1 MFIPTLIQEATARFS
16 TIQTK
21 FVAAQTK
28 GALATDPGASELDW
42 RRRTRLNRTAASQT
56 ARSLV
61 LAADASPRA
70 ITTQRGVIESLS
82 QERLIGS
89 NDLLDINFL
98 ELAIAVARGVGRVR
112 VSGGFGTGF
121 LIGPGLMMTNHHVI
135 AAAPEAAQ
143 ASLQLDYQD
152 NAAGE
157 VLTVQSFRLDSGA
170 CFVSDRDLDFS
181 IVGVRPISD
190 KNCGL
195 DTYPW
200 VQLIPDPG
208 KTDVGDPIN
217 IIQHPR
223 GGLKQIA
230 FRENKI
236 LALTSSEPRFLFYS
250 TDTEPGSSGSPCFND
265 QWELVALHHSGVAKT
280 DDQKR
285 LLKKDGTIWKE
296 GDDPALLEWVANEGI
311 RISRIVAF
319 LRSVSLKPEM
329 QDAISRALT
338 MRPPNPVEKARAAGA
353 GASRPGSTGLISD
366 RDRSASP
373 AQVMPLSTATSSN
386 GSLNFNVPL
395 RLTVSLGGAQDAQ
408 VPDAAAATVAHLP
421 PFAPVMVE
429 RPAEELAVVIDQ
441 DYTDRDGY
449 DPEFLGVNI
458 SLPKISDKMAA
469 VTSQVSADA
478 VKHGDPH
485 ELTYYHYSVYMNKRR
500 RTAWFS
506 AGNVDGDNRPGI
518 GKRPAD
524 RWYVDTRIP
533 SSDQLSQVVFEPGID
548 RGHLT
553 RREDTDWGA
562 DFESALKANNDTFH
576 FTNCSLQASLFN
588 RGKDRWQGLEQFL
601 LEQHAKK
608 DKRRLVVITG
618 PVFADNDPVYQNTRM
633 DFAVRCPLQ
642 FWKVCVLVRQD
653 GTLSSTGFILG
664 QEDIK
669 GLPGFEEEVFAVA
682 LAQTTLMELE
692 SKTGLSFG
700 DLKNHDHL
708 AEGGAPGTLELDFEN
723 GAKRILKP
731 IMSETDIVV

>member
-1 MFIPTLIQEATARFS
+1 
-16 TIQTK
+16 
-21 FVAAQTK
+21 
-28 GALATDPGASELDW
+28 
-42 RRRTRLNRTAASQT
+42 
-56 ARSLV
+56 
-61 LAADASPRA
+61 
-70 ITTQRGVIESLS
+70 
-82 QERLIGS
+82 
-89 NDLLDINFL
+89 
-98 ELAIAVARGVGRVR
+98 
-112 VSGGFGTGF
+112 
-121 LIGPGLMMTNHHVI
+121 MMTNHHVI

-200 VQLIPDPG
+200 FQLIPDPG
-208 KTDVGDPIN
+208 KTDIGDPIN

-338 MRPPNPVEKARAAGA
+338 MHPPNPVEKARAAGA
-353 GASRPGSTGLISD
+353 GAPRPSSTGLISD

-386 GSLNFNVPL
+386 GSLSINVPL
-395 RLTVSLGGAQDAQ
+395 RLTVSLGGAQDAR

-429 RPAEELAVVIDQ
+429 RPAAEELAVVIDQ

-533 SSDQLSQVVFEPGID
+533 RSDQLSQIVFEPGID

-653 GTLSSTGFILG
+653 STLSSTGFILG

-700 DLKNHDHL
+700 DLKNHDHF
-708 AEGGAPGTLELDFEN
+708 AEGGAPGTLELDSEN